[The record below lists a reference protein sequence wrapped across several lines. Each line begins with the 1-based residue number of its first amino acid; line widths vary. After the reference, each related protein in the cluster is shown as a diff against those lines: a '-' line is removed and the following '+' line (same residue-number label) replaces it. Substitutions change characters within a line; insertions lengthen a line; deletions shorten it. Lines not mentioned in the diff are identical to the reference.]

1 MRHAD
6 AIRCAIL
13 LSLFHGSDPIQTS
26 EQRAD
31 LHPENAS
38 HEATSG
44 LPARVV
50 WLRVLLV
57 CGFWFG
63 LIAALLGA
71 MHGASIPEQ
80 SAITQIDAAASRLPD
95 NANSTPALDSPWQRY
110 PLPVRVCNVR
120 CDSPYTVYRHRFS
133 LAATPAEDWALYLPY
148 FDANIA
154 VYLNGEKLDER
165 GRMGAQV
172 DVYRFHSRLV
182 RIPVARLKVGENE
195 LLLHLR
201 AERPRIG
208 GLAAFYLG
216 PVAEL
221 ASAQRWRQRLTEDTV
236 AGVGWLQAGSLLL
249 ALALLLSGRRDSVL
263 GWYLICGS
271 FWLLLI
277 VLHVSPSIIPGGNLR
292 WAAMFIS
299 IFGVLAFTPLFIV
312 AILRPPWPRLRW
324 LLTGY
329 FVFCAAI
336 TLGALLI
343 LPLDPIRQ
351 VQLPNTLLRFSSLLL
366 VPLMLWLVL
375 RVVVTRGDSRSAPWI
390 LAFAAMPGVFGVADA
405 ARVGWFPPLEYALLP
420 LGSLGV
426 SLALFLELA
435 RRMRESQVRMARYTA
450 ELEQTVRVREEALR
464 ASLERIGIA
473 ERERALAQERQRLLR
488 DMHDGVGGQ
497 LASLVHL
504 ASRDETSREQVVAG
518 LRDGLADLRLILD
531 SLAHDEDDAMVA
543 FGRLRQ
549 RIEPTLEAAGM
560 RLRWEI
566 DPQLD
571 LPSWSPEAVLSVYRL
586 LQEAC
591 YNAVRHAQAST
602 LTIRV
607 QQVAGQLEITV
618 ADDGVGFEPG
628 ASGGFGL
635 SNLRLRAARLGGQ
648 LEVRTTTGKGTEV
661 VLRMPPATA

>member
-1 MRHAD
+1 MP
-6 AIRCAIL
+6 
-13 LSLFHGSDPIQTS
+13 SLICRGVDPIQTS
-26 EQRAD
+26 NQGAGPG
-31 LHPENAS
+31 PESAS
-38 HEATSG
+38 RESNPG

-50 WLRVLLV
+50 WIRVLLV

-63 LIAALLGA
+63 LIAAVLAA
-71 MHGASIPEQ
+71 MHRASIPE
-80 SAITQIDAAASRLPD
+80 SEAVRQIDAAASRQPD
-95 NANSTPALDSPWQRY
+95 NATSPPVLDSPWQRY
-110 PLPVRVCNVR
+110 SLPVRVCQVR
-120 CDSPYTVYRHRFS
+120 CDSAFTAYRHRFK
-133 LAATPAEDWALYLPY
+133 LDALPAEDWALYLPY

-165 GRMGAQV
+165 GRMGTQV

-182 RIPVARLKVGENE
+182 RIPVARLQVGENE

-201 AERPRIG
+201 AERQRIG
-208 GLAAFYLG
+208 GLAPFYLG
-216 PVAEL
+216 PVTEL
-221 ASAQRWRQRLTEDTV
+221 APAQRWRQRLTEDTV
-236 AGVGWLQAGSLLL
+236 AGVGWLQAASLLL
-249 ALALLLSGRRDSVL
+249 ALALLLGGRRDSVL

-277 VLHVSPSIIPGGNLR
+277 VLHVSPTVIPGGNLR

-299 IFGVLAFTPLFIV
+299 VFGVLAFTPLFIV
-312 AILRPPWPRLRW
+312 AILRPPWRRLRW
-324 LLTGY
+324 ALSGY
-329 FVFCAAI
+329 FAGCAAI
-336 TLGALLI
+336 TLGALLV
-343 LPLDPIRQ
+343 LPLDATRQ
-351 VQLPNTLLRFSSLLL
+351 VLLPNTLLRFSSLLL

-375 RVVVTRGDSRSAPWI
+375 RVVLARGDSRSAPWI

-405 ARVGWFPPLEYALLP
+405 LRVGWFPPLEYALLP
-420 LGSLGV
+420 LGGLGV

-435 RRMRESQVRMARYTA
+435 RRMRESQLRMARYTA

-464 ASLERIGIA
+464 ASLERVSA
-473 ERERALAQERQRLLR
+473 ADRERALAQERQRLLR

-504 ASRDETSREQVVAG
+504 AGRDETSRDQVVAG

-531 SLAHDEDDAMVA
+531 SLAHEDDDAMVA

-571 LPSWSPEAVLSVYRL
+571 LPSWSPEAVLDVYRL

-591 YNAVRHAQAST
+591 YNAVRHARAQT
-602 LTIRV
+602 LTIR
-607 QQVAGQLEITV
+607 AQLVDGKFEITV
-618 ADDGVGFEPG
+618 ADDGIGIDPH
-628 ASGGFGL
+628 ASDGFGL
-635 SNLRLRAARLGGQ
+635 ANLRARAARLGGV
-648 LEVRTTTGKGTEV
+648 LEVRTASGHGTQV
-661 VLRMPPATA
+661 ILRLPSATA